1 MLAMDQWL
9 KYEVELERGILPDVA
24 LKFNGVDVC
33 PASEDSDFDEKVFS
47 RPSSERLEPR
57 TNPAAAQ
64 RQAPHSMLLRTPMS
78 SPLSSPRKP
87 ELPHVIQKSPVG
99 IDSTGEVS
107 DVLGAYH
114 KSIVPYAAR
123 GTRSAPSVG
132 VLPIPDVVMGCSEG
146 PFLPTFLHHSLQA
159 SPRQSP
165 ILNSVATPL
174 SRQLASRSR
183 GLESELG
190 YENGVSL
197 PSADLNVG
205 RWRLSARIGRAK
217 EVVRLQGDG
226 LPNLFCRV
234 ALISSLERRDG
245 TGGRVL
251 SLSMQSIQR
260 AAGTRI
266 VEQDINPVWMEEFVF
281 YECSRDHLH
290 HDCMTLCL
298 GDAVE
303 LVIVIFDHDVDA
315 DHSRFR
321 GVVCIN
327 VDPGISNEGWYTIQS
342 DEGCPMYGPSG
353 SPSQILISIHYT
365 FDPLVVEDDFPIIEF
380 TEKETNKHR
389 PTQPG
394 PVQTIDDH
402 VRGYGIVSS
411 PMRSP
416 AASDSQGVSIIANK
430 PNAQR
435 SASPTSHGV
444 ENVTLFPVQHLP
456 RVDSMWEGAPV
467 DAARGNQ
474 EAMYV
479 HSSGETERQ
488 LSVSHR
494 SQSAEFIGP
503 ARRNQT
509 SMSAISR
516 ENNYLEGALL

>member
-9 KYEVELERGILPDVA
+9 KYEVELERGILPEVA

-33 PASEDSDFDEKVFS
+33 PASEDSDFDEQVS
-47 RPSSERLEPR
+47 HPSSERLETR
-57 TNPAAAQ
+57 TNQAAAQ

-87 ELPHVIQKSPVG
+87 ELPHVIQTSPVG
-99 IDSTGEVS
+99 IDSTGEDP
-107 DVLGAYH
+107 DVLGVYH

-132 VLPIPDVVMGCSEG
+132 VLPIPDVDIGCSEG
-146 PFLPTFLHHSLQA
+146 SFLPTFLHHSLNA
-159 SPRQSP
+159 NPRQSP
-165 ILNSVATPL
+165 ILNSLATPL

-183 GLESELG
+183 GLGSELEH
-190 YENGVSL
+190 ENGVSL
-197 PSADLNVG
+197 PSAELNVG
-205 RWRLSARIGRAK
+205 RWILSARIGRAK

-234 ALISSLERRDG
+234 AVISSLERRDSA
-245 TGGRVL
+245 GGRVL

-266 VEQDINPVWMEEFVF
+266 VGQDINPVWMEEFVF

-290 HDCMTLCL
+290 HDCMTLGL
-298 GDAVE
+298 GEAVE

-342 DEGCPMYGPSG
+342 DEGWPMYGPSG

-365 FDPLVVEDDFPIIEF
+365 FEDPLVVEDDFPIIEF

-389 PTQPG
+389 PPPPG
-394 PVQTIDDH
+394 PVQIIDDH

-416 AASDSQGVSIIANK
+416 TTSHSQGVSIIANK
-430 PNAQR
+430 PHVQR
-435 SASPTSHGV
+435 SASPTFHGV
-444 ENVTLFPVQHLP
+444 EDVTLFPVQHLP
-456 RVDSMWEGAPV
+456 RV

-479 HSSGETERQ
+479 HSSGQTERQ
-488 LSVSHR
+488 SVSHR
-494 SQSAEFIGP
+494 PQSAEFIGP

-509 SMSAISR
+509 STSVISR
-516 ENNYLEGALL
+516 ENFFLEGALL

>member
-9 KYEVELERGILPDVA
+9 KYEVELERGILSDVA

-33 PASEDSDFDEKVFS
+33 PASEDSDFDEKV
-47 RPSSERLEPR
+47 EPHA
-57 TNPAAAQ
+57 NQAAAQ

-78 SPLSSPRKP
+78 SPMASPRKP
-87 ELPHVIQKSPVG
+87 ELPHVTQTSPVG

-107 DVLGAYH
+107 DVLGFYH
-114 KSIVPYAAR
+114 KSIVPNAAR

-132 VLPIPDVVMGCSEG
+132 VLPIPDVIMGNSEG
-146 PFLPTFLHHSLQA
+146 SFLPTFLHHSLHA

-174 SRQLASRSR
+174 SRQLAPRSR
-183 GLESELG
+183 GLGSELG

-197 PSADLNVG
+197 PSADLSVG
-205 RWRLSARIGRAK
+205 RWRLSARIGRAT

-234 ALISSLERRDG
+234 AVISSLERRDN

-281 YECSRDHLH
+281 YECSRDHLNN
-290 HDCMTLCL
+290 DCMTLGL

-365 FDPLVVEDDFPIIEF
+365 FFHPLVVEDDFPIIEF

-389 PTQPG
+389 PPPPG
-394 PVQTIDDH
+394 PVQIIDDH

-416 AASDSQGVSIIANK
+416 AASNSQGVSIIGNK
-430 PNAQR
+430 PNVQR

-444 ENVTLFPVQHLP
+444 EDVTLFPVQHLH

-474 EAMYV
+474 GEMYV
-479 HSSGETERQ
+479 HSAGETKGQ
-488 LSVSHR
+488 SVYYKSH
-494 SQSAEFIGP
+494 SAEFIGP
-503 ARRNQT
+503 ARRSQT
-509 SMSAISR
+509 SMSVISR
-516 ENNYLEGALL
+516 EKIHLEGALL